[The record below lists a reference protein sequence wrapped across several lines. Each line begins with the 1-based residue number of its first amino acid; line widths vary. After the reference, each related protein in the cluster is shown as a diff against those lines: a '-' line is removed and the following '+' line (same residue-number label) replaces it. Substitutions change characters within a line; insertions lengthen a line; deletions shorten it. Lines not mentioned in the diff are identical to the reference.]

1 MKYLWMAV
9 TALFVPMF
17 LSAQDADY
25 MKLRSTILPE
35 ERDDVGEN
43 GFRAVHYVGL
53 HASSLLSFNAYGS
66 TGIFQMEAM
75 YWGDIR
81 FRNKVDGVNWN
92 AWKTIYHE
100 GNFNPAD
107 YMKSLVNTWN
117 TDVTGRHRFFFGTLD
132 NNIGSTTYI
141 KGYGNDPLIVRNG
154 DDVSVLKVG
163 AGGELGVGTTE
174 THGYK
179 LAVAGGMIAEKV
191 TVKMQ
196 SAWPD
201 YVFHKD
207 YPLPSLQE
215 VERYIQR
222 HQHLPEIP
230 AAAEVEEN
238 GMDVGEMNKKLLQ
251 KVEELT
257 LYIIQQDKEM
267 REVKK
272 RLLLLEQSSQT
283 R

>member
-1 MKYLWMAV
+1 MKYLWMALS
-9 TALFVPMF
+9 ALFVPMF

-25 MKLRSTILPE
+25 MKIRSTILPE
-35 ERDDVGEN
+35 ERDNVGEN
-43 GFRAVHYVGL
+43 GFRAVNYVGE

-75 YWGDIR
+75 YWGEVF
-81 FRNKVDGVNWN
+81 FRSKVDGVSWN
-92 AWKTIYHE
+92 AWKRIWHS
-100 GNFNPAD
+100 GNFVPGD
-107 YMKSLVNTWN
+107 YMRAKLDEWN
-117 TDVTGRHRFFFGTLD
+117 TDAGGQGRLYFTP
-132 NNIGSTTYI
+132 NGSSVVR
-141 KGYGNDPLIVRNG
+141 GYGADPLVFRNG
-154 DDVSVLKVG
+154 
-163 AGGELGVGTTE
+163 AGNVIAKIEDNGNMGIGTADTK
-174 THGYK
+174 GYK
-179 LAVAGGMIAEKV
+179 LAVAGNMIAEKV

-196 SAWPD
+196 TAWPD

-215 VERYIQR
+215 LERYIRQ

-272 RLLLLEQSSQT
+272 RLLLLEHSSQT